1 MPSISYNIRIDEEL
15 RDKAFPI
22 LESYGLTPAQ
32 AFKLFLNQVSRTGKI
47 PLSFDYQNGSQ
58 DYSLTAQAEARLR
71 QSIREIASGE
81 YEDFDN
87 IESLNAALAEQRP

>member
-32 AFKLFLNQVSRTGKI
+32 AFKLFLNQISRTGKV
-47 PLSFDYQNGSQ
+47 PLSFDYQNGDAVFSPAT
-58 DYSLTAQAEARLR
+58 LKAFEELKNGEV
-71 QSIREIASGE
+71 RETTLEELLGSKEHA
-81 YEDFDN
+81 
-87 IESLNAALAEQRP
+87 